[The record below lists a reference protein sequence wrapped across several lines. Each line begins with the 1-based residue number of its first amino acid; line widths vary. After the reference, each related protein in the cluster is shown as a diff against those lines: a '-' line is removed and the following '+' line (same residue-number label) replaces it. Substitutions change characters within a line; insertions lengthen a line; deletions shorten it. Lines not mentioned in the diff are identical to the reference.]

1 MFDLR
6 QYLEGL
12 DLLYSSGQG
21 NEAEAYL
28 KKGLKQAA
36 AAGENGSIL
45 AILNELMGYYR
56 AAGRY
61 EECLLCADQA
71 MELADAMGLSG
82 TMEYGTMLLNV
93 ATGYR
98 AAGNYAEAE
107 ALYRQAHLIF
117 RKHVTGPDYR
127 MASLHNNLSL
137 LYSETGRL
145 DEAKQELEL
154 AMDIIRK
161 LDDAEIEVAITHT
174 NLGNLCFQMQEI
186 EEGKRHMEMAV
197 RIFEKTR
204 DGKDSHFASALSGLG
219 EACFHEGDLES
230 SANYYRRALKEIDRF
245 YGENEYYRVTKQNLS
260 LLSDLLGRKQAAE
273 KSKMKGMELARA
285 YYEKYGKP
293 MIEIKF
299 PDYAGRIAAG
309 LCGEGSECLGYDDV
323 LSTDH
328 DFGPGFCLWLTK
340 KDYRKIGARL
350 QEAYEAL
357 PKEFLGYK
365 ARNTTSH
372 GQKRVGVFEIGAF
385 FEEPT
390 GYRKAPEDDESWL
403 SITQENLRTATNGEV
418 FDDPL
423 GKFSKRREGF
433 LREPE
438 TVRLKR
444 LCLSLG
450 RMAQAGQYN
459 FPRAKRREAIGAMYF
474 SLSEFI
480 QASTETAYL
489 LNETYMPFYKWKIRG
504 METFRRIPELCTLLE
519 ELMQKDLRDTGVEK
533 IIEQICR
540 MVVGELNAQGISDRK
555 EVFLEE
561 QKGAVFERLVL
572 MERKKGQKD
581 D

>member
-174 NLGNLCFQMQEI
+174 
-186 EEGKRHMEMAV
+186 
-197 RIFEKTR
+197 
-204 DGKDSHFASALSGLG
+204 
-219 EACFHEGDLES
+219 
-230 SANYYRRALKEIDRF
+230 
-245 YGENEYYRVTKQNLS
+245 KQNLS
-260 LLSDLLGRKQAAE
+260 LVSDLLGRKQAAE

-293 MIEIKF
+293 MIEMKF

-385 FEEPT
+385 FEELT